1 MITTPAGTARAIDLR
16 LKVDT
21 FGIDDL
27 RALIK
32 RRVSMQIA
40 AGDAAVSVTVQ
51 TPNGSKLVA
60 CDWYSPRYA
69 EAVGAMPER
78 LGSVDSADNLSWRWY

>member
-1 MITTPAGTARAIDLR
+1 
-16 LKVDT
+16 
-21 FGIDDL
+21 
-27 RALIK
+27 
-32 RRVSMQIA
+32 MQIA